1 MLKYY
6 GLDNTIFFC
15 YTPPYPKF
23 MNKIL
28 SLFLSITAF
37 LAISATAFAAGNSS
51 CQTIYGGGQVCQEQ
65 IKFTINKL
73 VQRSGKGGGDFVEN
87 LTVNDPRYAPN
98 QNVNFK
104 IVVQN
109 TGNTEIK
116 NLNVVDNF
124 PQYLAFIA
132 GVGATNIGGS
142 QVNFIIGSLPAGA
155 KAEYVITA
163 RTSSDGNLPA
173 TQAVTCVTNNVVA
186 TATDGTSANDSSQ
199 VCIEKQVLGAA
210 PTPEIM
216 AKPFV
221 KNIPATGPEMGLLF
235 GLIPTGALGFY
246 LRRKTN

>member
-1 MLKYY
+1 MKR
-6 GLDNTIFFC
+6 TVSS
-15 YTPPYPKF
+15 
-23 MNKIL
+23 IL
-28 SLFLSITAF
+28 SIAALLVMSG
-37 LAISATAFAAGNSS
+37 TAFAAGSSS
-51 CQTIYGGGQVCQEQ
+51 CQVIYGGGQACQEQ

-73 VQRSGKGGGDFVEN
+73 VQRPGKGGGDFVEN

-109 TGNTEIK
+109 TGNEEIK

-124 PQYLAFIA
+124 PQYLTFVA
-132 GVGATNIGGS
+132 GAGATNIGGS

-163 RTSSDGNLPA
+163 KTATDGVLPS

-186 TATDGTSANDSSQ
+186 TATDGTSANDNSQ
-199 VCIEKQVLGAA
+199 VCIEKNVLGAA

-221 KNIPATGPEMGLLF
+221 KNIPSTGPEMGLLF

-246 LRRKTN
+246 LRRKAN